1 MRIVQSRRPA
11 PDTPLTTA
19 WAVAARPL
27 LTASGQKRT
36 IDGFGSPPFERRLLS
51 YNRADGECM
60 MLFEVVEAGC
70 PI

>member
-1 MRIVQSRRPA
+1 MGNGWRFLWGSYSQTRR
-11 PDTPLTTA
+11 
-19 WAVAARPL
+19 AVP
-27 LTASGQKRT
+27 GQKRT